1 MTTAEAL
8 LSHAFPTA
16 DAAQQEVEA
25 VVREHARLVFR
36 IAYAV
41 LRNHHDAEDAVQET
55 FLRVLRHRHKLAGV
69 TERKAWL
76 GRIAWRIALDR
87 VRKRGPAHSETTLDD
102 AAQAVAALRSA
113 GADAEQIAAD
123 RQMISLLERLIGG
136 LPADLRA
143 VLTLSTIEELS
154 SSEISALLEIP
165 EASVRQRMFRARQLL
180 REKLGALLEGK
191 HAR

>member
-25 VVREHARLVFR
+25 VVREHARLVYR
-36 IAYAV
+36 IAYSV

-87 VRKRGPAHSETTLDD
+87 IRKRGSAHAQAEWDD
-102 AAQAVAALRSA
+102 AAAAVAALRSA
-113 GADAEQIAAD
+113 GASAEQIASD
-123 RQMISLLERLIGG
+123 RQMISLLERLIAA

-143 VLTLSTIEELS
+143 VLTLSTVEELT

-165 EASVRQRMFRARQLL
+165 EASVRQRVFRARQIL
-180 REKLGALLEGK
+180 REKLAALLEVK
-191 HAR
+191 HGR

>member
-1 MTTAEAL
+1 MTTAEAI

-25 VVREHARLVFR
+25 VVREHARLVYR
-36 IAYAV
+36 IAYSV

-87 VRKRGPAHSETTLDD
+87 IRKRGTAPAEELTDT
-102 AAQAVAALRSA
+102 AAAVAALRSA
-113 GADAEQIAAD
+113 GASAEQIASD
-123 RQMISLLERLIGG
+123 RQMISLLQRLIAA

-143 VLTLSTIEELS
+143 VLTLSTIEELTS
-154 SSEISALLEIP
+154 TEISALLEIP
-165 EASVRQRMFRARQLL
+165 EASVRQRVFRARQIL
-180 REKLGALLEGK
+180 REKLAALLEGN

>member
-25 VVREHARLVFR
+25 VVREHTRLVYR
-36 IAYAV
+36 IAYSV

-69 TERKAWL
+69 SERKAWL

-87 VRKRGPAHSETTLDD
+87 VRKRGSAHMHAELDD
-102 AAQAVAALRSA
+102 AAAAVAALRSA
-113 GADAEQIAAD
+113 GASAEQIAAD
-123 RQMISLLERLIGG
+123 RQMISLLERLIGS

-143 VLTLSTIEELS
+143 VLTLSTVEELT

-165 EASVRQRMFRARQLL
+165 EASVRQRVFRARQIL
-180 REKLGALLEGK
+180 REKLAALLEVK
-191 HAR
+191 HGR

>member
-1 MTTAEAL
+1 MTTAEAI
-8 LSHAFPTA
+8 LSHAFPTT

-55 FLRVLRHRHKLAGV
+55 FLRVLRHRGKLAEV

-76 GRIAWRIALDR
+76 GKIAWRIALDR
-87 VRKRGPAHSETTLDD
+87 VRKRGHACPEAELDE
-102 AAQAVAALRSA
+102 AAEAVAALRSA
-113 GADAEQIAAD
+113 GASVEQIAAD
-123 RQMISLLERLIGG
+123 RQMIALLGRLIAG

-143 VLTLSTIEELS
+143 VLTLSTLDELS
-154 SSEISALLEIP
+154 SAEISTLLDIP
-165 EASVRQRMFRARQLL
+165 ESSVRQRVFRARQLL

>member
-25 VVREHARLVFR
+25 VVREHARLVYR

-55 FLRVLRHRHKLAGV
+55 FLRVLRHRHKLADV
-69 TERKAWL
+69 TERRAWL
-76 GRIAWRIALDR
+76 GRIAWRIAIDR
-87 VRKRGPAHSETTLDD
+87 VRKRKYAHPDAALDD
-102 AAQAVAALRSA
+102 AAEAVAALRSA
-113 GADAEQIAAD
+113 GASAEQIASD
-123 RQMISLLERLIGG
+123 RQMLALLERLIAA

-143 VLTLSTIEELS
+143 VLTLATIEELS
-154 SSEISALLEIP
+154 SAEIAALLEIP
-165 EASVRQRMFRARQLL
+165 EPSVRQRVYRARQVL

-191 HAR
+191 HAH

>member
-8 LSHAFPTA
+8 LSDAFPVTGTA
-16 DAAQQEVEA
+16 EQEVEA

-55 FLRVLRHRHKLAGV
+55 FLRVLRHRGKLAQIA
-69 TERKAWL
+69 ERKAWL
-76 GRIAWRIALDR
+76 GRIAWRVALDR
-87 VRKRGPAHSETTLDD
+87 VRKRRPAHAEAELDE
-102 AAQAVAALRSA
+102 AAEAVAALRSA
-113 GADAEQIAAD
+113 GASAEQIAAD
-123 RQMISLLERLIGG
+123 RQMISLIGRLIAG
-136 LPADLRA
+136 LPLDLREA
-143 VLTLSTIEELS
+143 LTLSTVEELS
-154 SSEISALLEIP
+154 SAEIASVLGIP
-165 EASVRQRMFRARQLL
+165 EASVRQRVFRARQLL